1 MNQAPRESSRDAV
14 HRALDELH
22 RLTSSRRSY
31 ARLMESAG
39 VDMTRTSADVLAH
52 VCLAGPLSMGALA
65 HALHHDPG
73 ACARYVT
80 GLEEAGLLQRTKSPQ
95 DGRVSLVQATPAGRA
110 VNTRVQRA
118 EAEQLERAL
127 SALDDDELETCAA
140 TLERLVAHLQRRD
153 APAVRR

>member
-1 MNQAPRESSRDAV
+1 MNPAPRASSRDAV

-39 VDMTRTSADVLAH
+39 VELTRTSADVLAH
-52 VCLAGPLSMGALA
+52 VCASGPLSMGALA

-73 ACARYVT
+73 ACARYVA
-80 GLEEAGLLQRTKSPQ
+80 GLEDAGLLQRERSTQ
-95 DGRVSLVQATPAGRA
+95 DGRVSIVHATPAGHA

-118 EAEQLERAL
+118 ETEQLEQAL
-127 SALDDDELETCAA
+127 AALDDDELETCAA
-140 TLERLVAHLQRRD
+140 TLEQLIGFLHGLNDPVVSR
-153 APAVRR
+153 